1 MESSCKTGTHAV
13 LAASWASCFSRAF
26 TPGRGLGQ
34 ESWDGM
40 YSATHGSYSAFY
52 LLIDSQLKYC

>member
-26 TPGRGLGQ
+26 TPGREGLGQ
-34 ESWDGM
+34 ESWDSIRLRTVRIVPFT
-40 YSATHGSYSAFY
+40 Y
-52 LLIDSQLKYC
+52 